1 MLKCGSITPQNKEGT
16 LLQYRIRDKKIL
28 SKVII
33 PIFEIYFLRTTKV
46 YSYDLFK
53 KVLYSNCFHYS
64 SSLKNLLNTKASANF
79 EPFKDIPSKNWVI
92 GFTEAEGSFFLT
104 NKGKG
109 RYVHSFGITQKLDKH
124 ILEYLQK
131 LFHIECNIK
140 FNKNKAWVL
149 ETTNSQCIEFIIDYF
164 KDYLIGVKRIEYEI
178 WARFYRKY
186 KYNYAALQ
194 KVQSFMRKI
203 RNYHK
208 RK

>member
-1 MLKCGSITPQNKEGT
+1 
-16 LLQYRIRDKKIL
+16 
-28 SKVII
+28 
-33 PIFEIYFLRTTKV
+33 
-46 YSYDLFK
+46 
-53 KVLYSNCFHYS
+53 
-64 SSLKNLLNTKASANF
+64 
-79 EPFKDIPSKNWVI
+79 
-92 GFTEAEGSFFLT
+92 
-104 NKGKG
+104 
-109 RYVHSFGITQKLDKH
+109 
-124 ILEYLQK
+124 
-131 LFHIECNIK
+131 
-140 FNKNKAWVL
+140 VL